1 MILIGEI
8 SLFNKRGYKMIKKH
22 KGMFI
27 LIGLLVVTIIIVFI
41 EKHQDN
47 NRLKN
52 ISHTFGDFYVLEKEH
67 HIEPGEYM
75 EMWVVGY
82 NGAEKEENR
91 EYYKVYFKDANVYN
105 LIEKD
110 QSYMFSISSISEEGK
125 ERYYLDVISPPNGT
139 QLRGEGR

>member
-1 MILIGEI
+1 MSKKKRGITILIG
-8 SLFNKRGYKMIKKH
+8 
-22 KGMFI
+22 
-27 LIGLLVVTIIIVFI
+27 IIVITSFFI
-41 EKHQDN
+41 FFENRQDN
-47 NRLKN
+47 NQLIN
-52 ISHTFGDFYVLEKEH
+52 TTHSFGDFYVMEKEH
-67 HIEPGEYM
+67 HIEPGDYM

-82 NGAEKEENR
+82 NGAEKEENK

-110 QSYMFSISSISEEGK
+110 QSYMTSISSISEEGK

>member
-1 MILIGEI
+1 MSKKKRGISILIG
-8 SLFNKRGYKMIKKH
+8 
-22 KGMFI
+22 
-27 LIGLLVVTIIIVFI
+27 IIVITSFFI
-41 EKHQDN
+41 FFGNRQDN
-47 NRLKN
+47 NQLIN
-52 ISHTFGDFYVLEKEH
+52 TTHSFGDFYVMEKEH
-67 HIEPGEYM
+67 HIEPGDYM

-82 NGAEKEENR
+82 NGAEKEENK

-105 LIEKD
+105 PIEKD

>member
-1 MILIGEI
+1 MSKKKRGISILIG
-8 SLFNKRGYKMIKKH
+8 
-22 KGMFI
+22 
-27 LIGLLVVTIIIVFI
+27 IIVITSFFI
-41 EKHQDN
+41 FFGNRQDN
-47 NRLKN
+47 NQLIN
-52 ISHTFGDFYVLEKEH
+52 TTHSFGDFYVMEKEH
-67 HIEPGEYM
+67 HIEPGDYM

-82 NGAEKEENR
+82 NGAEKEENK

>member
-1 MILIGEI
+1 MRKKKKWILI
-8 SLFNKRGYKMIKKH
+8 F
-22 KGMFI
+22 
-27 LIGLLVVTIIIVFI
+27 IGLIVIASIFI
-41 EKHQDN
+41 YLENPQGN
-47 NRLKN
+47 NQLTN
-52 ISHTFGDFYVLEKEH
+52 SSHTFGDFYVMEKEH

-91 EYYKVYFKDANVYN
+91 EYYKVYFKDSNVYN

-110 QSYMFSISSISEEGK
+110 KSYMFSFSSVN
-125 ERYYLDVISPPNGT
+125 ERYYLDLIFSPNGT

>member
-1 MILIGEI
+1 M
-8 SLFNKRGYKMIKKH
+8 
-22 KGMFI
+22 
-27 LIGLLVVTIIIVFI
+27 V
-41 EKHQDN
+41 
-47 NRLKN
+47 
-52 ISHTFGDFYVLEKEH
+52 EKEH

-91 EYYKVYFKDANVYN
+91 ENYKVYFKDANVYN

-110 QSYMFSISSISEEGK
+110 QSYMFSISSISQKGK
-125 ERYYLDVISPPNGT
+125 ERYYLDVSSPPNGT

>member
-1 MILIGEI
+1 M
-8 SLFNKRGYKMIKKH
+8 SNKRKVI
-22 KGMFI
+22 FA
-27 LIGLLVVTIIIVFI
+27 LVGLIIITSIFI
-41 EKHQDN
+41 YSGNRQGN
-47 NRLKN
+47 NQLIN
-52 ISHTFGDFYVLEKEH
+52 SHHTFGDFYVVEKEH

-91 EYYKVYFKDANVYN
+91 ENYKVYFKDANVYN

-125 ERYYLDVISPPNGT
+125 ERYYLDVISSPNGT